1 MIAQQINFYRLFNGT
16 DGRPL
21 RKPQTKGA
29 RMKLTK
35 LETFIVEVPPPGYG
49 GNYWFFIKL
58 STDEGIYGWGET
70 ATLQVFYRM
79 QKSYK
84 ALLEDIFETYLKG
97 ENPLDR
103 ERLSKKIYT
112 AVTERHSEYSTL
124 GLISAIDLALWDIA
138 GKACNQPVYNLL
150 GGAFREKI
158 RSYSYIYNVKTG
170 GSQHI
175 NWFDPGFVAENGKYM
190 VEEGFTGIKLDPVPL
205 VHFEPLQTELRNV
218 NQLRSKALYR
228 NPFNMTLEHY
238 RSVERVI
245 GALRDAVGTKA
256 DILIGTHV
264 QFTTASAIRL
274 AKVLEPFNP
283 LWYEEPV
290 PPENTKEM
298 AKVAR
303 STFIPVATGERL
315 TTVFDFTRLLEDG
328 AAMYLQPD
336 LGACGGITECK
347 KIAAIAEGYY
357 AQMAPHVWGG
367 PVISAAA
374 LQIDASIP
382 NFLIQESIYK
392 GGGFF
397 DELLV
402 EPLVWEDG
410 YYTVPK
416 SPGIGADLKPDAL
429 EKYKA

>member
-1 MIAQQINFYRLFNGT
+1 
-16 DGRPL
+16 
-21 RKPQTKGA
+21 
-29 RMKLTK
+29 MKLTK

-58 STDEGIYGWGET
+58 STDEGVYGWGET
-70 ATLQVFYRM
+70 ATLSVFYRM

-84 ALLEDIFETYLKG
+84 TLMEEIFETYLKG

-103 ERLSKKIYT
+103 ERLSKVIYT
-112 AVTERHSEYSTL
+112 AIASRHTEYSTQ
-124 GLISAIDLALWDIA
+124 GLVSAIDLALWDIA
-138 GKACNQPVYNLL
+138 GKVCGQPVYNLL
-150 GGAFREKI
+150 GGAFREKV
-158 RSYSYIYNVKTG
+158 RSYTYIFNMKTG
-170 GSQHI
+170 GLQRH
-175 NWFDPGFVAENGKYM
+175 NWFDPEWVVENALYL
-190 VEEGFTGIKLDPVPL
+190 VEEGFTGLKLDPVPM
-205 VHFEPLQTELRNV
+205 VHFEPPLTDQEGTDPMKLEY
-218 NQLRSKALYR
+218 KGTYR

-238 RSVERVI
+238 KSVEEVV
-245 GALRDAVGTKA
+245 GSLRDAVGTKA
-256 DILIGTHV
+256 DILIGTHG
-264 QFTTASAIRL
+264 QITTASAIRL
-274 AKVLEPFNP
+274 AKVLEPFDP
-283 LWYEEPV
+283 LWFEEPV

-303 STFIPVATGERL
+303 STTIPIATGERL
-315 TTVFDFTRLLEDG
+315 STVFDFTKLLEDG
-328 AAMYLQPD
+328 AAMFLQPD
-336 LGACGGITECK
+336 LGACGGISECK

-367 PVISAAA
+367 PVITAAA

-397 DELLV
+397 NDLLV

-416 SPGIGADLKPDAL
+416 SPGIGVDLNMAAM
-429 EKYKA
+429 EKYKV

>member
-1 MIAQQINFYRLFNGT
+1 
-16 DGRPL
+16 
-21 RKPQTKGA
+21 
-29 RMKLTK
+29 MKLTK
-35 LETFIVEVPPPGYG
+35 LETFIVENPPPSYG
-49 GNYWFFIKL
+49 GKYWFFVKL
-58 STDEGIYGWGET
+58 TTDEGVYGWGET
-70 ATLQVFYRM
+70 ATLSVFYRL

-84 ALLEDIFETYLKG
+84 TLLEEIFEVYLKG

-103 ERLSKKIYT
+103 ERLTKAIYT
-112 AVTERHSEYSTL
+112 GVSERHTEYSIQ

-138 GKACNQPVYNLL
+138 GKVCNQPVYNLL
-150 GGAFREKI
+150 GGAFREKV
-158 RSYSYIYNVKTG
+158 RSYTYIYNVKTRG
-170 GSQHI
+170 TGLHS
-175 NWFDPGFVAENGKYM
+175 WFDPGLLVEDALQL
-190 VEEGFTGIKLDPVPL
+190 VEEGFTGIKLDPVPM
-205 VHFEPLQTELRNV
+205 VHFEPPLTDQQNMDIATAM
-218 NQLRSKALYR
+218 SKGQYK

-238 RSVERVI
+238 KVVEDIV
-245 GALRDAVGTKA
+245 GALRDAVGTRA
-256 DILIGTHV
+256 DILIGTHG

-274 AKVLEPFNP
+274 AKVLEPFDP
-283 LWYEEPV
+283 LWFEEPV

-303 STFIPVATGERL
+303 STSIPVATGERL

-328 AAMYLQPD
+328 AAMFLQPD
-336 LGACGGITECK
+336 LGACGGISECK

-397 DELLV
+397 DELLI

-416 SPGIGADLKPDAL
+416 SPGIGADLKMDAL

>member
-1 MIAQQINFYRLFNGT
+1 
-16 DGRPL
+16 
-21 RKPQTKGA
+21 
-29 RMKLTK
+29 MKLTK

-49 GNYWFFIKL
+49 GNYWFFVKL
-58 STDEGIYGWGET
+58 HTDEGVYGWGET
-70 ATLQVFYRM
+70 ATLSVFYRL

-84 ALLEDIFETYLKG
+84 TLMEEIFETYLKG

-103 ERLSKKIYT
+103 ERLNKVIYT
-112 AVTERHSEYSTL
+112 AVSSRHTEYSTQ
-124 GLISAIDLALWDIA
+124 GLVSAIDLALWDIA
-138 GKACNQPVYNLL
+138 GKVSGQPVYNLL

-158 RSYSYIYNVKTG
+158 RSYTYIYNVKTG
-170 GSQHI
+170 GLQRN
-175 NWFDPGFVAENGKYM
+175 NWSNPEWVVENALYL
-190 VEEGFTGIKLDPVPL
+190 VEEGFTGLKLDPVPG
-205 VHFEPLQTELRNV
+205 VHFEPPLADQDATDRMK
-218 NQLRSKALYR
+218 LRSKGLYR

-238 RSVERVI
+238 EKVEEVI
-245 GALRDAVGTKA
+245 GALRDALGTRA
-256 DILIGTHV
+256 DILIGTHG
-264 QFTTASAIRL
+264 QMTTASAIRL
-274 AKVLEPFNP
+274 ARVLEPFKP
-283 LWYEEPV
+283 LWFEEPV

-303 STFIPVATGERL
+303 STTIPIATGERL

-328 AAMYLQPD
+328 AAVFLQPD
-336 LGACGGITECK
+336 LGSCGGITECK

-367 PVISAAA
+367 PVITAAA

-397 DELLV
+397 NDLLV

-410 YYTVPK
+410 YYTAPK
-416 SPGIGADLKPDAL
+416 SPGIGVDLNMAVV
-429 EKYKA
+429 EKYKV